1 MTEQERWER
10 ISNGY
15 LWEDTEEFLAHQARV
30 KDLMY
35 EFNHSRPS
43 EEDKRRA
50 LLPQIFAEIGEHCIV
65 QQPIT
70 LMRGK
75 TVHIGDYCY
84 FNSNTFFV
92 DDYDIYIGD
101 WVLFGPN
108 VTISTTGPYGFL
120 MNVVSTCAF
129 TVPAAL
135 IYRRFHSQKGAIG
148 GLALGVVVLAAT
160 MVLWNYIIT
169 PFYMGVDRS
178 VVAGM
183 LVPTF
188 LPFNLIKS
196 GINLGITLVL
206 YKPLVNALRKAH
218 LIPQTEGKASKR
230 SVQIGFTL
238 ASIFVL
244 ATFVL
249 LFLVFSGVL

>member
-1 MTEQERWER
+1 MTESASKSRV
-10 ISNGY
+10 IS
-15 LWEDTEEFLAHQARV
+15 TQ
-30 KDLMY
+30 
-35 EFNHSRPS
+35 
-43 EEDKRRA
+43 
-50 LLPQIFAEIGEHCIV
+50 QIVVTAMLCAISFVAVLIGRLI
-65 QQPIT
+65 
-70 LMRGK
+70 
-75 TVHIGDYCY
+75 
-84 FNSNTFFV
+84 
-92 DDYDIYIGD
+92 
-101 WVLFGPN
+101 PN
-108 VTISTTGPYGFL
+108 VAGFLSYDPKDAIIVIAGFIYGPLTSVVISVVVSLIEMFTISTTGVYGL
-120 MNVVSTCAF
+120 IMNVFSTCAF
-129 TVPAAL
+129 AVPAAL
-135 IYRRFHSQKGAIG
+135 IYKKMHSMKGAVI
-148 GLALGVVVLAAT
+148 GLAVGAISMTVCML
-160 MVLWNYIIT
+160 LWNYIIT